1 MVSCS
6 NSEAEYRVLVVLIC
20 KVQWLH
26 YLFKD
31 LGVQFNK
38 HASIY
43 YHNRYVIYLAHNSIF
58 HERSK
63 YIKID
68 CHLICEKQESGLIK
82 LFSISSS
89 AQLANV
95 LTKPLV
101 TPVFPSFLSKLWNRL
116 WLCVFFFLKL
126 FSVHIH
132 SPSYRGVLET
142 VIILFSVIMLC
153 YFRLLCW

>member
-1 MVSCS
+1 MVSYS
-6 NSEAEYRVLVVLIC
+6 NLEAEYKFLVALIC
-20 KVQWLH
+20 EVQWLH

-43 YHNRYVIYLAHNSIF
+43 YHNRYVIYLAHNPIF
-58 HERSK
+58 HDRSK

-68 CHLICEKQESGLIK
+68 CHLICEKWEYGLIK

-95 LTKPLV
+95 LTKPLA
-101 TPVFPSFLSKLWNRL
+101 TLVFPSFLSKLWNRL
-116 WLCVFFFLKL
+116 WHCVFFFLRL

-132 SPSYRGVLET
+132 NPSYRGVLET
-142 VIILFSVIMLC
+142 VIILFSVILLC
-153 YFRLLCW
+153 YFSW